1 MSEEENLP
9 SAEDMRARYA
19 HLMDDSP
26 AQDEST
32 VDSPPSAEPEPEPAA
47 EPEAAPA
54 GDEKATGHGPQAT
67 EPELEPEPEPAAA
80 APAATVEP
88 LPAIEP
94 EPEPE
99 AEEVSDPSDDLAA
112 HLLDVNVRLWA
123 ELGRAKLPLAQAVSL
138 GEGAIVD
145 LDKEPEE
152 ALDVLVNGLP
162 FARARLLLV
171 DGEWAIRLEEI
182 VATPGA
188 VEQASSSGSG
198 A

>member
-1 MSEEENLP
+1 VSEEENLP

-19 HLMDDSP
+19 HLMNDDEP

-32 VDSPPSAEPEPEPAA
+32 VDSPPSTGPEPEPAA

-54 GDEKATGHGPQAT
+54 GDEEATGHGPQAT
-67 EPELEPEPEPAAA
+67 EPELEPEPEPAA
-80 APAATVEP
+80 PAAAVEP

-112 HLLDVNVRLWA
+112 HLLDVKVRLWA

-152 ALDVLVNGLP
+152 PLDVLVNGLP
-162 FARARLLLV
+162 FAKARLLLV

-182 VATPGA
+182 VASPTA